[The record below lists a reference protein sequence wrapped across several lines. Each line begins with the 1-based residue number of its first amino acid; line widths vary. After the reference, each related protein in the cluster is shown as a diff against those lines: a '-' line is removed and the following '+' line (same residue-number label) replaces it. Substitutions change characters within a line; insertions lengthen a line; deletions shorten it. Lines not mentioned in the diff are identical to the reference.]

1 MKSLRNKVQLIGN
14 LGTDPEIKEFDN
26 GSMLAKLVVATND
39 SYKNAKGEKIEETQ
53 WHNCVVWGKPAEIA
67 SKYLKKGSELCIEGK
82 LTTRMWEDSDGNK
95 RYTTEV
101 VVKDFLM
108 LGGK

>member
-26 GSMLAKLVVATND
+26 GSMLAKLVIATND
-39 SYKNAKGEKIEETQ
+39 VYKNAQGEKVDETQ
-53 WHNCVVWGKPAEIA
+53 WHNCVVWGKSAEIA

-82 LTTRMWEDSDGNK
+82 LTTRAWEDAEGKK
-95 RYTTEV
+95 RYTTEI

-108 LGGK
+108 LGNK